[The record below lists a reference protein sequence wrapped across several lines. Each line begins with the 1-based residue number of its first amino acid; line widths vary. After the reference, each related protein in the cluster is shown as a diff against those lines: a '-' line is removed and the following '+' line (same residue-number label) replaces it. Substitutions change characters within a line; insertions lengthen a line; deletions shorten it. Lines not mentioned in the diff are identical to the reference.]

1 LGETLRIT
9 EFDAFHLREPVSRRR
24 YTVVRIRTASGATGY
39 GECAALTAAEVAT
52 ARRAL
57 LGREATALEEIAGRL
72 ETTSCVQAGVNMAML
87 DAVGK
92 HTKAPVY
99 QLLGGPTRNK
109 VRAMARLSGRD
120 DSEFL
125 ASLRRG
131 LSNGFRAFI
140 VPIPAPAARNQGQA
154 FVHSTL
160 RRMDALRNA
169 AGEDVD
175 FVLDGAGGLSP
186 GDAASLT
193 RALERFHLLWL
204 DEPVESVSLGALR
217 KLSAESVT
225 PVGFGR
231 DVRRQSEF
239 LDLLR
244 EDAIDVLR
252 PDISMHGVTRIRKA
266 AALAET
272 YYVAVAPFHEGGPI
286 VTAAALHLAASLPN
300 FFIQQIPSPDAEE
313 DRRMR
318 AELVEGVIETV
329 RDGFAEL
336 PVRPGLGI
344 EVNEKA
350 LEKYKED
357 AA

>member
-1 LGETLRIT
+1 MRIA
-9 EFDAFHLREPVSRRR
+9 EFDAFHLREPVSHRR
-24 YTVVRIRTASGATGY
+24 YTVVRIRTASGVSGY
-39 GECAALTAAEVAT
+39 GECAVLTAAEVA
-52 ARRAL
+52 ASKGVL
-57 LGREATALEEIAGRL
+57 LGREATAYEDVAGRL

-109 VRAMARLSGRD
+109 VRAMARLSGSD
-120 DSEFL
+120 D
-125 ASLRRG
+125 ASLTTSLLRG
-131 LSNGFRAFI
+131 LNNGFRAFL

-160 RRMDALRNA
+160 RRMEALRTA
-169 AGEDVD
+169 AGEDAD

-225 PVGFGR
+225 PVGFGCR
-231 DVRRQSEF
+231 VRNQNEF

-244 EDAIDVLR
+244 EDAVDVIR
-252 PDISMHGVTRIRKA
+252 PDISVHGVTRIRKA

-286 VTAAALHLAASLPN
+286 ATAAALHLAASLPN

-313 DRRMR
+313 DRRIR
-318 AELVEGVIETV
+318 AEIVGDGIERV

-350 LEKYKED
+350 LEKHS